1 MDLQRLERIPSIKA
15 VMTPFP
21 YTLGVEEGMFRAEAI
36 MLEHGVRHVP
46 VEERGRIVGL
56 VSDQDLRRASAKVSE
71 SGGDPRVGEYCVS
84 EPYVVDLEA
93 RLDDVL
99 LQMVERRV
107 AAALITRGG
116 KLVGIFTTTDA
127 CQELANALRERFVP
141 SGGDSAA

>member
-21 YTLGVEEGMFRAEAI
+21 YTLGVEEALSSAEAI
-36 MLEHGVRHVP
+36 MREHGVRHVP
-46 VEERGRIVGL
+46 VEEAGRIVGI
-56 VSDQDLRRASAKVSE
+56 VSDEDLRRGPPAEPQGAE
-71 SGGDPRVGEYCVS
+71 PRVGEFCVS
-84 EPYVVDLEA
+84 EPYVVDLET

-99 LQMVERRV
+99 IQMVRRRV

-127 CQELANALRERFVP
+127 CQELAHVLRARFAP
-141 SGGDSAA
+141 SGGNSAA